1 MLTKSKSNPYYD
13 IRALVTRHKI
23 ATALLAGFVATHL
36 ATMFGYWDHLFGLK
50 VINFNYGNG
59 LQVFAP
65 TGPSHASYVT
75 TFLVGGGIHY
85 LNGLC
90 FAVLF
95 VFVVHPLIPIRNTA
109 LGNLAKGLIWGT
121 ALAIMSAAVMTPYVF
136 LTQLHLGFFS
146 HRAGFW
152 FVAGLFFWHW
162 IFGATLGTI
171 YNPLPDAEVIESKVT
186 LEKAAV
192 NGSATES
199 ARAAGIPAGI
209 GA

>member
-13 IRALVTRHKI
+13 VRALVTRHKI
-23 ATALLAGFVATHL
+23 ATALLAGLVATHL

-75 TFLVGGGIHY
+75 TFVVGGGIHY

-95 VFVVHPLIPIRNTA
+95 AFAVHPLIPIRN
-109 LGNLAKGLIWGT
+109 T

-162 IFGATLGTI
+162 IFGATLATI
-171 YNPLPDAEVIESKVT
+171 YNPLPDEEVIESTVT
-186 LEKAAV
+186 LNKAAV

-199 ARAAGIPAGI
+199 APPAGIPVSI

>member
-1 MLTKSKSNPYYD
+1 MLTKRQSNPYYD

-23 ATALLAGFVATHL
+23 ATALLAGLVATHL

-65 TGPSHASYVT
+65 NGPAHASYVT

-85 LNGLC
+85 FNGVA

-95 VFVVHPLIPIRNTA
+95 AFAVHPLIPIRN
-109 LGNLAKGLIWGT
+109 T

-162 IFGATLGTI
+162 IFGAALATI
-171 YNPLPDAEVIESKVT
+171 YNPLPDDEVIESKVT
-186 LEKAAV
+186 LSKAGV
-192 NGSATES
+192 NGASTES
-199 ARAAGIPAGI
+199 AQSSTAGIPAGI

>member
-75 TFLVGGGIHY
+75 TFLVGGGIPY
-85 LNGLC
+85 LNGLG
-90 FAVLF
+90 FAGWSGLPCT
-95 VFVVHPLIPIRNTA
+95 PLLRSGHT
-109 LGNLAKGLIWGT
+109 
-121 ALAIMSAAVMTPYVF
+121 
-136 LTQLHLGFFS
+136 
-146 HRAGFW
+146 
-152 FVAGLFFWHW
+152 
-162 IFGATLGTI
+162 
-171 YNPLPDAEVIESKVT
+171 
-186 LEKAAV
+186 
-192 NGSATES
+192 
-199 ARAAGIPAGI
+199 
-209 GA
+209 